1 MDTQPKNLHNV
12 FEKINDLKSLFRFGE
27 RMIPI
32 ITSLVDFM
40 REMVPLLE
48 TINHSISESA
58 SKMPQATNQ
67 IADVTQAT
75 EMATTQILDRVD
87 EISNSCNTIE
97 KYLNRKEDSAQKRRD
112 LLQNLLIR
120 YENEPE
126 IVEAVTVLKELE
138 NGSEEREQIIKL
150 LGKISDDTYQI
161 TMALQV
167 QDITAQQLAA
177 VNHLIDSVRVKLSS
191 LIIDISEAQLDDQI
205 KAAKMEMPEGVHF
218 DPNASYTDTAGK
230 QDAVDSIF
238 AASAGQEKT
247 SQDEID
253 KLFR

>member
-1 MDTQPKNLHNV
+1 MDPQAKNLHNV

-48 TINHSISESA
+48 NINHSISESA

-87 EISNSCNTIE
+87 EISNSCNSIE
-97 KYLNRKEDSAQKRRD
+97 KYLNRKEESAQKRRD
-112 LLQNLLIR
+112 LLQNLLMR

-126 IVEAVTVLKELE
+126 IVETVTLLKELE
-138 NGSEEREQIIKL
+138 NGSAEREEIIKI

-205 KAAKMEMPEGVHF
+205 AAAKMEMPEGVHF
-218 DPNASYTDTAGK
+218 DPNASFTDTVGK

-238 AASAGQEKT
+238 ANAQQEKA